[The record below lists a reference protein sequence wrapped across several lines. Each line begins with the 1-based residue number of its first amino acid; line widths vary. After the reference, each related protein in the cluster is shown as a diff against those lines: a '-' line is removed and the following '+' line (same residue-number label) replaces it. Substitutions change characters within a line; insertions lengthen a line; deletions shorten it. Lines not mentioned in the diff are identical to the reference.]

1 MAPEDRCVVC
11 GEIIPEGTQICTN
24 CHSRA
29 MTNLPD
35 RWLMRDVPKRPK
47 VYKMRIGYG
56 YKCWQ
61 CGHGVSRAEHK
72 YCPNCG
78 QCQDWPAVWLHE
90 KEILN
95 GRECE

>member
-1 MAPEDRCVVC
+1 MSDAERCVIC
-11 GEIIPEGTQICTN
+11 GEIIPEGVQTCPACNSKVMNRI
-24 CHSRA
+24 
-29 MTNLPD
+29 PD
-35 RWLMRDVPKRPK
+35 RWLLRDVPKRPK
-47 VYKMRIGYG
+47 VYKMRLGYG

-61 CGHGVSRAEHK
+61 CGHGVTRHEHK

-95 GRECE
+95 GRESE